1 MFFAVI
7 FIGLFSPSFADPLT
21 NGFFIGYV
29 SSNVINPNAG
39 KSQVKPDLR
48 YNYICLDTS
57 DVEFPPDFLP
67 QCVEL
72 KTKIRRGPIGLSEK
86 ITVIFILLIS
96 ILAPFYIIL
105 FGTEK
110 DRSFLCGICIGAFC
124 QSLIN
129 DD

>member
-7 FIGLFSPSFADPLT
+7 FIGLFTPSLADPFT
-21 NGFFIGYV
+21 NGFVAGYV
-29 SSNVINPNAG
+29 SSNVG

-48 YNYICLDTS
+48 YNYFCVDTY
-57 DVEFPPDFLP
+57 VEFPPDFLP

>member
-7 FIGLFSPSFADPLT
+7 FIGLFTPSLADPFT
-21 NGFFIGYV
+21 NGFVAGYV
-29 SSNVINPNAG
+29 SSNVINSNVG

-48 YNYICLDTS
+48 YNYFCVDTY
-57 DVEFPPDFLP
+57 VEFPPDFLP

-110 DRSFLCGICIGAFC
+110 DR
-124 QSLIN
+124 
-129 DD
+129 